1 MARARWEQIRGSIS
15 RSHGK
20 RGIATASRRSTGSV
34 AELALLLVG
43 ACLPGLCG
51 CGRATGGPP
60 AASGRPRAVLPVVIT
75 PPRPFRTAM
84 LATPPAGRPAT
95 AAATAAPSSAA
106 GALAEPR
113 RFPGPPTA
121 PHPAAAKIGTMLR
134 DYTAAFNRHDAVALA
149 AHWSPTAENVDLD
162 NGDVTRG
169 REAVKEVFSSLF
181 RADGS
186 GQLGIDIESIRMLRD
201 DVAVVDA
208 VSAVSFVAADRAAPA
223 APSRRRLSAVVV
235 RHDDQWLLESVRES
249 QLPGV
254 PAVEQQPLEA
264 LAWMVGTWEGTVAG
278 ATVRTDC
285 QWAAGRRF
293 LVRQHVMAAT
303 IDTSPPTSGDRGIP
317 GLLLP
322 GSAGSREVSE
332 VIAFDSDRG
341 QIRSWFFNSQGRF
354 AEGTWAREA
363 DRFVVLVEGR
373 GSDSGTTS
381 RCRIERIGPAECMTT
396 CAGDALLDLCPPA
409 CGAVRLD

>member
-1 MARARWEQIRGSIS
+1 VPRHKLDEGLVQDPRQPGKARIEDQLFEAAEQVRG
-15 RSHGK
+15 
-20 RGIATASRRSTGSV
+20 
-34 AELALLLVG
+34 
-43 ACLPGLCG
+43 
-51 CGRATGGPP
+51 
-60 AASGRPRAVLPVVIT
+60 AA
-75 PPRPFRTAM
+75 RPFRTAM

-113 RFPGPPTA
+113 RFPGLPTA
-121 PHPAAAKIGTMLR
+121 PRPAAAEIGTMLR

-208 VSAVSFVAADRAAPA
+208 VSAVSFVAADRAGPA
-223 APSRRRLSAVVV
+223 APSRRLLSAVVV

-249 QLPGV
+249 QVPGV

-303 IDTSPPTSGDRGIP
+303 IDTSPPTSGDRGITR
-317 GLLLP
+317 LAMRVLR
-322 GSAGSREVSE
+322 SDTSREMATIS
-332 VIAFDSDRG
+332 
-341 QIRSWFFNSQGRF
+341 RSTAIVFIST
-354 AEGTWAREA
+354 AT
-363 DRFVVLVEGR
+363 
-373 GSDSGTTS
+373 
-381 RCRIERIGPAECMTT
+381 
-396 CAGDALLDLCPPA
+396 
-409 CGAVRLD
+409 